1 MNQELFGVYDDQD
14 IKTIHLV
21 KAYAALA
28 VIGILGW
35 AYIKWDSERVHPNK
49 FIVHF
54 FYFFWINLFKIFSSF
69 VSIKRMKQKFQMKY
83 INIFMENLIINLK
96 MINMDSMVIS
106 KDKQF
111 FQFPFSAK

>member
-69 VSIKRMKQKFQMKY
+69 VSIKKDEAEIPDEVYQYIYGKSYYQLKDDKY
-83 INIFMENLIINLK
+83 GFDGNLK
-96 MINMDSMVIS
+96 R
-106 KDKQF
+106 
-111 FQFPFSAK
+111 